1 MKTHYSV
8 LQKILAAALA
18 LVLVLGL
25 MPVLS
30 SSVTAVSTDS
40 KLNIVSG
47 SKVADDPTLNEW
59 TKYFGPDK
67 LDTEFAGA
75 VWSDKSVFSSAN
87 SNLLPGITLSDPDNF
102 LVALSAIAANSV
114 ITGHT
119 TVPTDTMLVLDL
131 SGSML
136 NDQEYGP
143 FEDGDYVD
151 GVDISNVQAM
161 VDATNAAIET
171 LMTQNPNNRVGVV
184 LYSGNTSTNQA
195 ATASSATVILPLGS
209 YKGVPVGTGSDAHL
223 EYLSIDCTTRTRNI
237 YEWVRSGR
245 YGGRWEETDETVT
258 YVTGNVDVSVKN
270 GLTTSVG
277 AAVADLY
284 KRVSGGTYIQNGL
297 YRALEEFRK
306 VSDTVV
312 PEGNA
317 QAGVQRMPVI
327 VLMSDGAPTI
337 ATTNYTNV
345 GNSNTGNGGSTTDRI
360 TFLTQLTAAYV
371 KGAVANHYKENE
383 GDDQDVLF
391 LTLGLGTSE
400 NAAATA
406 TLYPVGSTTP
416 LTTYWN
422 NYLTGA
428 DGEDVTVI
436 TGYNALTL
444 ARSGLVEAMNY
455 VDKYFYASNAEA
467 LISSFEKIVSE
478 IQIQAK
484 HYNTLVEGDS
494 ADFSG
499 HLSFEEE
506 LGELMEVSGIKGILL
521 GNTLFTGEEFSKGLN
536 EGALGSPSNP
546 TERGNDFIRTVR
558 ERIPGMTTT
567 QAQQLIDHAYND
579 QQIYHAD
586 ESWSNYLG
594 WYADADG
601 NYVGF
606 WDKDYGY
613 RNAPANA
620 VYANRS
626 YLYLGVNG
634 DSDMMHVVVQVR
646 TNLKTLHQTVLF
658 KIPAA
663 LIPMVSYHITLET
676 DDPTSVTEFVR
687 NGADPMRLVFELG
700 PRSDLNAVN
709 LENKIAEHIA
719 NGGHVHKNSDGSY
732 AFYTNSWSVGNDR
745 NGNGIPDPEEVDS
758 AVVTEAH
765 FHPAKENG
773 RFYYTEDDLILDAS
787 GNPVTGAKP
796 TGEGY
801 FHTLHIYSASGAT
814 AKRIPV
820 SATTLAKAQQND
832 AGQWYIPE
840 GTPYLEY
847 TRFRSLKGGDAN
859 ADGIA
864 DRNLTGTLDYYFY
877 PAAFADDSGSDVYM
891 FLGNNG
897 TITVTPATGITLTKR
912 VSGVIDGVSSY
923 TFTVALSN
931 IPNGSVAAPIIT
943 DANGDPIAS
952 ITSTDYENGSFQ
964 VTMPAD
970 VTAYIT
976 GIPAGTTV
984 TVTEVISGDYHIS
997 GISVDGVA
1005 QPISNPFSVTVPAAS
1020 ADYLDVTFTNAP
1032 NGYGDLVISKD
1043 VDHPFATAPGA
1054 LATKEFFFQVV
1065 LSGGKISVGDT
1076 FATSAGTDVK
1086 VGENGVVTFADGTA
1100 ISLFDEESITIY
1112 DLPEGTAYTVSE
1124 PEGTIPQGFYLES
1137 VNGSAVKQVSGTIE
1151 TDSTD
1156 TAAFVNRYLD
1166 DYTPISVPVELT
1178 INKVL
1183 EGTLPQPEDFTF
1195 VLEGLVPGTE
1205 DHPVIKTYIINSA
1218 AANQSV
1224 TDALALS
1231 FDTPGTYHFRIVE
1244 VIPANPTPGMTY
1256 STTNALFV
1264 VEVTDTDMN
1273 GVLEAVVRAEANL
1286 EVTPGNDSYAV
1297 SMTFTNTYEVHSTNI
1312 PVNVHKELSNN
1323 TGVEISRTMFQFGL
1337 FATDAEGN
1345 AVGDPVQVVTTNALG
1360 DATFNILVTEDKDQ
1374 LYIIKEL
1381 MPLGVDNSYTLNGM
1395 TYDPSAYKLTVTVD
1409 ADQDGQL
1416 SAQTSIVLVG
1426 SEDAGEAEVIFR
1438 NTYALKSA
1446 AASFE
1451 LGKTLVG
1458 RTAKENELFQFYL
1471 VRTDA
1476 AFQNNLT
1483 GGDAWNATYT
1493 LAPNVFGTVKLN
1505 YTKAGTYHYKLTEIV
1520 PASPAGGLTYDAS
1533 EYHITITVSDN
1544 GDGTLVASAPVIHKV
1559 GQAAP
1564 VTEARFTNTYTVT
1577 GSGSVVIDGTK
1588 IMDGRALYTGGF
1600 RFELYKADANGNP
1613 VGSPI
1618 DVAENL
1624 PDGTF
1629 VFDALYFDTG
1639 DLGEGN
1645 TTAVYNYCVKEF
1657 IPAEATNN
1665 KLNGVTYDTAVHVVT
1680 VTVSHDG
1687 NGNLTV
1693 TPSANHSDSIVIRNT
1708 YTADSVTATI
1718 HGNKVLG
1725 GDWSAVANKTFTF
1738 ELYEANE
1745 NFEITNPTPVT
1756 TTVTGSGSFSFSK
1769 TYTDGQEGSHYYILR
1784 EDTSAQAG
1792 GVSYDASL
1800 YRVTVN
1806 VTDPG
1811 NGKLTATV
1819 SMYHPGTGNIAGTTP
1834 VATFHNTY
1842 SVTPTQLVLEGSKI
1856 LTGRD
1861 MTAGEFHFLVL
1872 EGDKLVS
1879 EGRNGAA
1886 ADGTAVNITF
1896 QPIIYTAPG
1905 VHTYTIVENNAG
1917 AGGVTYDSDTF
1928 TATVTITDNGDGTLS
1943 TSVSYSKAVNFENSY
1958 DFNAVP
1964 VVLEGTKTLTGRDMD
1979 EGEFRFQILENGTEV
1994 SSGYNAAAKDGE
2006 SASITF
2012 DAINYTKP
2020 GVYTYTVVEVA
2031 GRNPGMTYDSTV
2043 FTVTVTVTDNGDG
2056 TLSTSVNY
2064 GEAVNFNNSYEADPV
2079 TLPLTATKVYDKSLK
2094 DTRFNFTL
2102 IGAIGDSNIS
2112 QEKQNDDNGLI
2123 TFDPLVFTAP
2133 GTYTFQVKEE
2143 KNILWGF
2150 ISWDETIYTVTVVV
2164 TDNKQGELLIDR
2176 VTYTPSK
2183 GSNTELIFS
2192 NQYTFIDND
2201 DTLEL
2206 SGSKTITGDRTQVKD
2221 QEFRFGLYNT
2231 AGELVEEVKND
2242 ANGKFTFSAITFT
2255 SADIGKD
2262 ISYTVKE
2269 ILPVDASGA
2278 AVKTYKGITYDE
2290 TVYTVD
2296 VTVSDDQVGNVVV
2309 TYTINQ
2315 SGTTVIAFENRYDI
2329 TGSVDI
2335 PLEGTKIF
2343 TDGQLDAND
2352 FTFGLYDS
2360 TGKLLSSVKNDAN
2373 GKFALSV
2380 TGLTKENQGKNTY
2393 TVKEILPEGIAGNVH
2408 EGITYDQTVYTVEI
2422 TVSDNGEGG
2431 LSAETVISGSGS
2443 ISFNNVYQITGTGA
2457 FQVEGT
2463 KTLTG
2468 RDAIDGEFTFGLY
2481 DPTGKLVDDATNA
2494 GGKFTLGVSGLGKD
2508 QLGTHTYTV
2517 KEILPVDSQGNVLDV
2532 HKGVTYDKTVYSLAV
2547 TVADNGVGGV
2557 DVSYDLIDAEAIAF
2571 SNSYKAAGTGVSMQI
2586 DKTVITDA
2594 NVELDP
2600 SGFSFQLKDA
2610 QGTVIETI
2618 QSDAHGKATFTELT
2632 YDTLGTHT
2640 YTISEIKGYAAGIT
2654 YDTTVHTVTVTVTDD
2669 GNGQLVAALTLNDAA
2684 AEEVVAPFVNTYD
2697 PPATPDTGDNFNLV
2711 LCVVVLV
2718 VSAICIVA
2726 LIIAKKKKSSAK

>member
-1 MKTHYSV
+1 MKTRYSV

-40 KLNIVSG
+40 DLNIISG
-47 SKVADDPTLNEW
+47 SKIADDPTLNEW

-67 LDTEFAGA
+67 MDTEFAGA
-75 VWSDKSVFSSAN
+75 VWSDKSVFASAN
-87 SNLLPGITLSDPDNF
+87 SNLLPGITLSDPDHF

-136 NDQEYGP
+136 IDQEYGP
-143 FEDGDYVD
+143 FEDGDYAD

-171 LMTQNPNNRVGVV
+171 LMTQNHNNRVGVV

-209 YKGVPVGTGSDAHL
+209 YKGVSVGTGSDAHL

-270 GLTTSVG
+270 GLTTSAG

-371 KGAVANHYKENE
+371 KGAVADHYKENE

-406 TLYPVGSTTP
+406 TLYPVGATTP

-422 NYLTGA
+422 NYLAGA

-436 TGYNALTL
+436 TGNNALTL
-444 ARSGLVEAMNY
+444 ARSGLVESMNY
-455 VDKYFYASNAEA
+455 VDKYFYASNAEG
-467 LISSFEKIVSE
+467 LISSFEDIVSE

-499 HLSFEEE
+499 YLSFEEE

-521 GNTLFTGEEFSKGLN
+521 GNTLFTGEEFSEGLT
-536 EGALGSPSNP
+536 EGALGSPSAP
-546 TERGNDFIRTVR
+546 TDRGDDFVRTVK

-567 QAQQLIDHAYND
+567 QAQQLIDHAYNN
-579 QQIYHAD
+579 QQIYHSD

-594 WYADADG
+594 WYADANG

-613 RNAPANA
+613 SNAPANA

-634 DSDMMHVVVQVR
+634 NSDMMHVVVQVR

-663 LIPMVSYHITLET
+663 LIPTVSYHITLET
-676 DDPTSVTEFVR
+676 DDPTSVTAFVR
-687 NGADPMRLVFELG
+687 NGADPIRLVFELG

-709 LENKIAEHIA
+709 LEDKIAEHIA
-719 NGGHVHKNSDGSY
+719 NGGHVHKNNDGSY
-732 AFYTNSWSVGNDR
+732 TFYTNSWSVGNDR

-758 AVVTEAH
+758 AIVTEAH

-787 GNPVTGAKP
+787 GSPVTGAKP

-859 ADGIA
+859 VDGIA

-897 TITVTPATGITLTKR
+897 TFTVAPATGITLTKR
-912 VSGVIDGVSSY
+912 ISGVIDGVSSY

-931 IPNGSVAAPIIT
+931 IPNGAVAAPIIT
-943 DANGDPIAS
+943 DANGDPIDS

-984 TVTEVISGDYHIS
+984 AVTEVISGDYHIS

-1005 QPISNPFSVTVPAAS
+1005 QPVSNPFSVTVPAAS

-1043 VDHPFATAPGA
+1043 VDHPFTTAPDA
-1054 LATKEFFFQVV
+1054 LGTKEFFFQVI
-1065 LSGGKISVGDT
+1065 LSGSKLQVGDT
-1076 FATSAGTDVK
+1076 FTTSAGTDVK
-1086 VGENGVVTFADGTA
+1086 VGENGIVAFADGKA
-1100 ISLFDEESITIY
+1100 ISLFDEQSITIY

-1137 VNGSAVKQVSGTIE
+1137 VNGTAVKEISGIIA
-1151 TDSTD
+1151 TDSTG
-1156 TAAFVNRYLD
+1156 TAAFVNRYSEN
-1166 DYTPISVPVELT
+1166 YTPVSVP
-1178 INKVL
+1178 INLSITKVL
-1183 EGTLPQPEDFTF
+1183 EGIPQPEDFTF
-1195 VLEGLVPGTE
+1195 VLEGLVPDTE

-1218 AANQSV
+1218 AANKTV
-1224 TDALALS
+1224 TDALTLS
-1231 FDTPGTYHFRIVE
+1231 FDAPGTYHFR
-1244 VIPANPTPGMTY
+1244 VIEAIPQNPTPGMTY

-1273 GVLEAVVRAEANL
+1273 GVLEAVVRAEGNL
-1286 EVTPGNDSYAV
+1286 DVETGPNGYVIT
-1297 SMTFTNTYEVHSTNI
+1297 TFFKNTYEVHSTNVQ
-1312 PVNVHKELSNN
+1312 VNVHKNLANN

-1345 AVGDPVQVVTTNALG
+1345 AVGDPVQVVTANALG
-1360 DATFNILVTEDKDQ
+1360 DATFNILVTEYKDQ

-1381 MPLGVDNSYTLNGM
+1381 MPLGVDSNNTLNGM
-1395 TYDPSAYKLTVTVD
+1395 TYDPSAYKVAITVD

-1416 SAQTSIVLVG
+1416 SATTSVVLVG
-1426 SEDAGEAEVIFR
+1426 SEDAGETQVVFR
-1438 NTYALKSA
+1438 NTYALKETSA
-1446 AASFE
+1446 YFP
-1451 LGKTLVG
+1451 LNKTLTG
-1458 RTAKENELFQFYL
+1458 RSAKENESFMFYL
-1471 VRTDA
+1471 ERTDA
-1476 AFQNNLT
+1476 AFQNALT
-1483 GGDAWNATYT
+1483 GDNAWNATYT
-1493 LAPNVFGTVKLN
+1493 LSPNSSVTVKLD
-1505 YTKAGTYHYKLTEIV
+1505 YTKAGTYHYRMTELK
-1520 PASPAGGLTYDAS
+1520 PAAGEGGLTYDPA
-1533 EYHITITVSDN
+1533 EYHIAITVSDN
-1544 GDGTLVASAPVIHKV
+1544 GDGTLVASTPTIHKV
-1559 GQAAP
+1559 GETAP
-1564 VTEARFTNTYTVT
+1564 VTEVSFTNTYTVT
-1577 GSGSVVIDGTK
+1577 GSGNVVIDGTK
-1588 IMDGRALYTGGF
+1588 VMDGRALYTAGF
-1600 RFELYKADANGNP
+1600 RFELYKADAQGNSI
-1613 VGSPI
+1613 GNPI
-1618 DVAENL
+1618 DVAENR

-1629 VFDALYFDTG
+1629 VFNALSFSTD
-1639 DLGEGN
+1639 DLGDN
-1645 TTAVYNYCVKEF
+1645 NATAVYTFCVKEF
-1657 IPAEATNN
+1657 IPAEAANN
-1665 KLNGVTYDTAVHVVT
+1665 KLNGVTYDTAVHVVA

-1693 TPSANHSDSIVIRNT
+1693 TPSANYSDSIVIRNT

-1784 EDTSAQAG
+1784 EDTSAQVG

-1819 SMYHPGTGNIAGTTP
+1819 SMYHPGNGNVAGTTP

-1842 SVTPTQLVLEGSKI
+1842 SVTPTQLVLEGSKV

-1861 MTAGEFHFLVL
+1861 MVGSEFHFLVL

-1879 EGRNGAA
+1879 EGRNAAADDGAA
-1886 ADGTAVNITF
+1886 ASITF
-1896 QPIIYTAPG
+1896 QPITYTAPG
-1905 VHTYTIVENNAG
+1905 VHTYTIVEHNAG
-1917 AGGVTYDSDTF
+1917 AGGMTYDSDTF
-1928 TATVTITDNGDGTLS
+1928 TATVTVTDNGDGTLS

-1979 EGEFRFQILENGTEV
+1979 EGEFRFQVLENGVAV
-1994 SSGYNAAAKDGE
+1994 SEGYNLAGKNGQP
-2006 SASITF
+2006 ASIRF

-2020 GVYTYTVVEVA
+2020 GVHTYTVVEVA
-2031 GRNPGMTYDSTV
+2031 GTNPGMTYAGNS

-2056 TLSTSVNY
+2056 TLSTSV
-2064 GEAVNFNNSYEADPV
+2064 SYSAPVSFKNTYKADSV

-2102 IGAIGDSNIS
+2102 VGTIGSSNIS
-2112 QEKQNDDNGLI
+2112 QEKQNDDNGVI
-2123 TFDPLVFTAP
+2123 TFDPLEFTAP

-2143 KNILWGF
+2143 KNVLWGF

-2164 TDNKQGELLIDR
+2164 TDNKQGELLIDS

-2206 SGSKTITGDRTQVKD
+2206 SGNKTITGDRTQVKD
-2221 QEFRFGLYNT
+2221 QEFRFGLYNA

-2242 ANGKFTFSAITFT
+2242 ANGKFAFSAITFT

-2262 ISYTVKE
+2262 ISYTIKE
-2269 ILPVDASGA
+2269 ILPTDASGA
-2278 AVKTYKGITYDE
+2278 AVKTYKGITYDD
-2290 TVYTVD
+2290 TVYTVN

-2315 SGTTVIAFENRYDI
+2315 SGTSNIAFENRYEI
-2329 TGSVDI
+2329 TGSVDV
-2335 PLEGTKIF
+2335 PLEGTKTF
-2343 TDGQLDAND
+2343 TDGKLDADD

-2373 GKFALSV
+2373 GKFALTIS
-2380 TGLTKENQGKNTY
+2380 GLTKEDLGKQTY
-2393 TVKEILPEGIAGNVH
+2393 TVKEILPEGITGNVH
-2408 EGITYDQTVYTVEI
+2408 EGITYDQTVYTVEV
-2422 TVSDNGEGG
+2422 TVTDNGEGG
-2431 LSAETVISGSGS
+2431 LNAQAVISGNGS
-2443 ISFNNVYQITGTGA
+2443 IAFTNVYQITGTGA

-2463 KTLTG
+2463 KILTG
-2468 RDAIDGEFTFGLY
+2468 RNAVDGEFTFGLY
-2481 DPTGKLVDDATNA
+2481 DPNGKLVDDATNA

-2517 KEILPVDSQGNVLDV
+2517 KEILPVDGQGNVLDV
-2532 HKGVTYDKTVYSLAV
+2532 YKGVTYDKTVYTLAV

-2571 SNSYKAAGTGVSMQI
+2571 SNSYRADSTGVSMQVN
-2586 DKTVITDA
+2586 KTVTTDA
-2594 NVELDP
+2594 EVETDP

-2610 QGTVIETI
+2610 QGNVIETVKT
-2618 QSDAHGKATFTELT
+2618 DVDGKASFTALVYET
-2632 YDTLGTHT
+2632 TGSHT
-2640 YTISEIKGYAAGIT
+2640 YTISEVKGFADGIT

-2669 GNGQLVAALTLNDAA
+2669 SNGQLVAALTLDGTAA
-2684 AEEVVAPFVNTYD
+2684 DQIVASFINTYD
-2697 PPATPDTGDNFNLV
+2697 PPSTPDTGDNFNLV

-2718 VSAICIVA
+2718 ISAVCIVA
-2726 LIIAKKKKSSAK
+2726 LIIVKKKKSSRK